1 MNPSSGAMATKSPD
15 IIEITAHEEGM
26 RSYLRR
32 IWQYRALAR
41 VLAARSIRITYSQ
54 TALGLAWA
62 VIQPTVAIVIYS
74 VFFYSILGIDT
85 GATPYPVFVFPGVI
99 AWFHFAQIF
108 SDAGSS
114 LQKSQELIRKVEF
127 PRIILPISQVLS
139 GLVFVG
145 ISFLLMI
152 VLLLIF
158 RVELT
163 WRIAFFPFFL
173 VLNLIAGSTIA
184 IWLSALS
191 FRYRDLQHIVPY
203 LLNYLIWVTP
213 VFYPTTILGP
223 KYEYLLYLNP
233 MAGIVSGY
241 RWSLVGTGFP
251 EWQFFLPLIPLIL
264 LFVGGVFYF
273 KRVDRVIE
281 DYI

>member
-1 MNPSSGAMATKSPD
+1 MAKEPE
-15 IIEITAHEEGM
+15 IIEITAGEERIGT
-26 RSYLRR
+26 YLKRV
-32 IWQYRALAR
+32 WKFRALAR
-41 VLAARSIRITYSQ
+41 VLAMRSIRIQYSQ
-54 TALGLAWA
+54 TALGMAWA
-62 VIQPTVAIVIYS
+62 IIQPVVAILIYS

-85 GATPYPVFVFPGVI
+85 GDTPYPVFVFPGVI
-99 AWFHFAQIF
+99 AWFHFAQIL
-108 SDAGSS
+108 SDAGNS
-114 LQKSQELIRKVEF
+114 LRTSQELIRKVEF

-139 GLVFVG
+139 GLVFVA
-145 ISFLLMI
+145 ISFVLMI
-152 VLLLIF
+152 ILLLIF
-158 RVELT
+158 RIDFT

-173 VLNLIAGSTIA
+173 VLNIMAGSTIA

-241 RWSLVGTGFP
+241 RWSLVGTEFP
-251 EWQFFLPLIPLIL
+251 AWQYFLPLIPLLIL
-264 LFVGGVFYF
+264 FIAGVYYF